1 MPDAPATPAAGPGK
15 IGPGKTGSGKTGSDE
30 IGPRIDK
37 WLWHARF
44 FKTRTLA
51 SKLCSG
57 GKLRVNSDPIAKAH
71 YRVRRGDVLTFPQG
85 GRIRVVEVR
94 DFGVR
99 RGPAT
104 EARTLYEDLA
114 PPAPRPASTEA
125 AQGDAPARSEPA
137 AHREAGAGR
146 PTKAE
151 RRAIDRL
158 RGRP

>member
-1 MPDAPATPAAGPGK
+1 MPDAPATPAPS
-15 IGPGKTGSGKTGSDE
+15 PGKTGPSKTGLGKAGPDE

-51 SKLCSG
+51 SKLCNG
-57 GKLRVNSDPIAKAH
+57 GKLRVNSDPVAKAH

-85 GRIRVVEVR
+85 DRIRVIEVR
-94 DFGVR
+94 DFGAR

-114 PPAPRPASTEA
+114 PPAPRPASAEA
-125 AQGDAPARSEPA
+125 GPGGGPAGSGRS

-151 RRAIDRL
+151 RRALDRL

>member
-1 MPDAPATPAAGPGK
+1 MPESPTAASAGP
-15 IGPGKTGSGKTGSDE
+15 DN

-51 SKLCSG
+51 GKLCNG
-57 GKLRVNSDPIAKAH
+57 GKLRVNSAPIAKAH

-94 DFGVR
+94 AFGMR
-99 RGPAT
+99 RGPAA
-104 EARTLYEDLA
+104 EAQALYEDLA
-114 PPAPRPASTEA
+114 PALPRRTIDEAGQDSTSAAP
-125 AQGDAPARSEPA
+125 
-137 AHREAGAGR
+137 HREAGSGR
-146 PTKAE
+146 PTKAD
-151 RRAIDRL
+151 RRAIARL

>member
-1 MPDAPATPAAGPGK
+1 MQETTTAANAA
-15 IGPGKTGSGKTGSDE
+15 SDE

-51 SKLCSG
+51 SKLCNG
-57 GKLRVNSDPIAKAH
+57 GRLRVNSDRIAKAH

-85 GRIRVVEVR
+85 GGIRVIEVR

-104 EARTLYEDLA
+104 EAQTLYEDLA

-125 AQGDAPARSEPA
+125 GQGRASAEAR
-137 AHREAGAGR
+137 REAGTGR
-146 PTKAE
+146 PTKAD